1 MRNLKRAL
9 SLALAAIMLIGMMVV
24 SASAVSYNDLTDKD
38 QIVNKDA
45 VSMLV
50 SLGIIEGKPDGSYGP
65 TENVDRAQMAKMLSV
80 IMNKGVDN
88 SALYQSV
95 NSGLTD
101 ITSHWAKGHIN
112 YCYTTGIIAGR
123 GTGTFDPSATVTAL
137 EAAKM
142 LLVAVGY
149 DPAIEGFEGAD
160 WAINVSVRADEQ
172 GIFEGFTK
180 DLSAPLNRDDAA
192 LLIYNA
198 LDVEMIQSYTTN
210 NYPIAYSDHRTILA
224 DKYGVIKVQG
234 VVVANEWASLASD
247 DGDAALKEGKTT
259 IYNGEGIFST
269 TGNTTVSK
277 EDASLKTQTF
287 NVSTPVDMLG
297 KTVNLYI
304 KKTTILADSTVYGD
318 PVVSDVNTVVT
329 TGETVLYSGAKDPQ
343 VDYDKLLGENGLTDK
358 DAKYFWNYNSG
369 KYIPNTTEKY
379 GDKTANVK
387 GATLTII
394 DNNGDGEVDYVLSV
408 EKALADITS
417 VNSKKETVTVR
428 TLGTLDNK
436 DVVGYEDMAK
446 EDVVLYVQYGGRTYL
461 EKPEVVTGEMEHFNV
476 KGTEKYMTVGGEK
489 YKADELETNARTEVV
504 KFDVTE
510 CDKANGVQFETSYN
524 FYLDDYGNVI
534 AFEEVEAA
542 AKNYALVLDSA
553 FSTNMLNT
561 DAQVKVL
568 LPDGTEKTYQLNWS
582 ASVKNWKDAN
592 ETTEQAT
599 EQLKTF
605 LGTDD
610 GRAGSAGVYPAAGA
624 AAGNLIAYSINDDDK
639 MTIDLPALDVG
650 KVVDGSHAGSDYSDG
665 KFFQADHETLDANVS
680 KGDVEIDTSAS
691 KGGDPV
697 GTYGID
703 ADTIVYYYNGKDG
716 SVAVGYD
723 NMAKLI
729 DKNGVLAET
738 GKKII
743 DAGTNTNGTANGEV
757 KVSVVDLYKSD
768 VANVVVLYTSQA
780 KFGNEDYV
788 FVMPEFDVYNDY
800 FYYTVIHE
808 DGTMEEVKSEEN
820 LRNDL
825 KGTDGIVCTIDMD
838 SKNLASFNTTPS
850 RVAEGF
856 VKVTSSRYVNV
867 YTDATT
873 NNAIQNPGKDN
884 EWLDMTKLQSP
895 VRLANKNDELIYDI
909 DNTDVDDETA
919 TGTTFQDGQYGYVV
933 YDEDNVVKAAFIVK
947 SYLTEDPTGNN
958 KPGKPSNDDLALKII
973 TSGPNRGTFY
983 FLNAEDAT
991 LMDME
996 DLLISSF
1003 EKLGYEVVKI
1013 HYTNG
1018 DISAVDVK
1026 RGSSE
1031 STFRVLDYTV
1041 TDEVQDVVVDTVG
1054 DTTVGPVAEDV
1065 KDTSTGLADGTLAG
1079 GLFNGI
1085 TPQNGMKLTTL
1096 TITLPVDP
1104 STTYRAVRQ
1113 TNNALITCATE
1124 GGEDVPTAW
1133 KHGDSFVKAG
1143 AANVTPAGT
1152 AIKYSLLVCDDGE
1165 PITLEVF
1172 ESSTGAFTVDS
1183 DHYTVKENG
1192 GSVATPSYTVTIDT
1206 TGVTFQ

>member
-50 SLGIIEGKPDGSYGP
+50 SLGIIEGKPDGSYAP

-101 ITSHWAKGHIN
+101 ITSNWAKGHIN

-123 GTGTFDPSATVTAL
+123 GNGTFDPSATVTAL

-149 DPAIEGFEGAD
+149 DPKIEGFEGAD

-210 NYPIAYSDHRTILA
+210 NYPIVYSDHRTILS
-224 DKYGVIKVQG
+224 DKYGVIKVEG
-234 VVVANEWASLASD
+234 VVTANEWAILD
-247 DGDAALKEGKTT
+247 DDTDTALQEGKTR
-259 IYNGEGIFST
+259 IYNPDGILST
-269 TGNTTVSK
+269 TGNTAVAQDSS
-277 EDASLKTQTF
+277 ANVKTQVF

-297 KTVNLYI
+297 KAVTMYV
-304 KKTTILADSTVYGD
+304 KKTTILADSTVYGA

-489 YKADELETNARTEVV
+489 YKADGLKTNARTEVV

-524 FYLDDYGNVI
+524 FYQDDYGNVI

-561 DAQVKVL
+561 SGQVKVL

-665 KFFQADHETLDANVS
+665 KFFQAGHETLDANVS

-743 DAGTNTNGTANGEV
+743 DAGTNDSGTANGEV

-895 VRLANKNDELIYDI
+895 VRLANKNDDLIYDI

-1031 STFRVLDYTV
+1031 STFKVLDYTV

-1054 DTTVGPVAEDV
+1054 DTTVGPVAEDA
-1065 KDTSTGLADGTLAG
+1065 KDNTDALKDGTAAG
-1079 GLFNGI
+1079 GIFENI
-1085 TPQNGMKLTTL
+1085 KDVPGMKLTNMV
-1096 TITLPVDP
+1096 ITLPI
-1104 STTYRAVRQ
+1104 
-1113 TNNALITCATE
+1113 NAGTDKVFIKQINSALETCAGDPDTHFT
-1124 GGEDVPTAW
+1124 PTAFLIDG
-1133 KHGDSFVKAG
+1133 KYQKISTPDSSVNTSSTEFDL
-1143 AANVTPAGT
+1143 N
-1152 AIKYSLLVCDDGE
+1152 LLVCDDGE
-1165 PITLEVF
+1165 PITLVVYMGA
-1172 ESSTGAFTVDS
+1172 SSMTSSNVAGNVSVTGETS
-1183 DHYTVKENG
+1183 
-1192 GSVATPSYTVTIDT
+1192 SYTVTIDT

>member
-1 MRNLKRAL
+1 M
-9 SLALAAIMLIGMMVV
+9 
-24 SASAVSYNDLTDKD
+24 
-38 QIVNKDA
+38 
-45 VSMLV
+45 
-50 SLGIIEGKPDGSYGP
+50 
-65 TENVDRAQMAKMLSV
+65 
-80 IMNKGVDN
+80 
-88 SALYQSV
+88 
-95 NSGLTD
+95 
-101 ITSHWAKGHIN
+101 
-112 YCYTTGIIAGR
+112 
-123 GTGTFDPSATVTAL
+123 
-137 EAAKM
+137 
-142 LLVAVGY
+142 
-149 DPAIEGFEGAD
+149 
-160 WAINVSVRADEQ
+160 
-172 GIFEGFTK
+172 
-180 DLSAPLNRDDAA
+180 
-192 LLIYNA
+192 
-198 LDVEMIQSYTTN
+198 
-210 NYPIAYSDHRTILA
+210 
-224 DKYGVIKVQG
+224 
-234 VVVANEWASLASD
+234 
-247 DGDAALKEGKTT
+247 
-259 IYNGEGIFST
+259 
-269 TGNTTVSK
+269 
-277 EDASLKTQTF
+277 
-287 NVSTPVDMLG
+287 
-297 KTVNLYI
+297 
-304 KKTTILADSTVYGD
+304 
-318 PVVSDVNTVVT
+318 
-329 TGETVLYSGAKDPQ
+329 
-343 VDYDKLLGENGLTDK
+343 
-358 DAKYFWNYNSG
+358 
-369 KYIPNTTEKY
+369 
-379 GDKTANVK
+379 
-387 GATLTII
+387 
-394 DNNGDGEVDYVLSV
+394 
-408 EKALADITS
+408 
-417 VNSKKETVTVR
+417 
-428 TLGTLDNK
+428 
-436 DVVGYEDMAK
+436 GYEDMAK

-850 RVAEGF
+850 RVVEGF

-933 YDEDNVVKAAFIVK
+933 YDEDNIVKAAFIVK
-947 SYLTEDPTGNN
+947 SYLTEDPTGSNE
-958 KPGKPSNDDLALKII
+958 PGKPDDRELVVTVDDDYNIVIYNPNNSSVSKVSDAIVDALEDAGYTDVNVTVKNGSIDEVTAKDGKITITFNKAVEAADSQSELDSALKSAQSGDTVYVGSGTFELNQPVSGLTII
-973 TSGPNRGTFY
+973 GNGKTVIENNVVDTDGQSAGIYVKGTNDVTISGVNFTGGTGEFGIVTATGYTGDLTVEDCTFDGLNVGVYVNKAGNVVVKDCVFDDCTAHAIGADAFDSLKTSGNDY
-983 FLNAEDAT
+983 SD
-991 LMDME
+991 
-996 DLLISSF
+996 
-1003 EKLGYEVVKI
+1003 
-1013 HYTNG
+1013 
-1018 DISAVDVK
+1018 SA
-1026 RGSSE
+1026 
-1031 STFRVLDYTV
+1031 
-1041 TDEVQDVVVDTVG
+1041 QDVVVYRASVNKVDC
-1054 DTTVGPVAEDV
+1054 
-1065 KDTSTGLADGTLAG
+1065 KDGT
-1079 GLFNGI
+1079 
-1085 TPQNGMKLTTL
+1085 
-1096 TITLPVDP
+1096 V
-1104 STTYRAVRQ
+1104 
-1113 TNNALITCATE
+1113 E
-1124 GGEDVPTAW
+1124 
-1133 KHGDSFVKAG
+1133 
-1143 AANVTPAGT
+1143 
-1152 AIKYSLLVCDDGE
+1152 
-1165 PITLEVF
+1165 
-1172 ESSTGAFTVDS
+1172 
-1183 DHYTVKENG
+1183 
-1192 GSVATPSYTVTIDT
+1192 
-1206 TGVTFQ
+1206 TFD